1 MLTKEEQ
8 QIILER
14 KYTASFYAPWA
25 DAALLKTIVD
35 NLVEPFRDANIEK
48 VLGLEAR
55 GFILGAPVAYL
66 LHAGFVVARKAGNLY
81 KGRRASEHV
90 LQEACVDYS
99 GQQKI
104 LEIETLAHGI
114 QSGDRT
120 LIIDDWFE
128 RGEQG
133 QAAIRLVERAGG
145 VVAGIG
151 ILFDEMTVEK
161 RKSFQ
166 RYQFH
171 ALIHETPLEAVP
183 NNER

>member
-1 MLTKEEQ
+1 MLTKEEK

-25 DAALLKTIVD
+25 DATLFQTIIE
-35 NLVEPFRDANIEK
+35 NLAEPFRDANIEK

-81 KGRRASEHV
+81 KGRRASENV

-99 GQQKI
+99 GQKKV
-104 LEIETLAHGI
+104 LEIETHAYGI
-114 QSGDRT
+114 QPGDRI

-151 ILFDEMTVEK
+151 ILFDNMTAEK

-166 RYQFH
+166 CYHFH
-171 ALIHETPLEAVP
+171 ALINEAP
-183 NNER
+183 PEAISND

>member
-1 MLTKEEQ
+1 MLTKEEK

-25 DAALLKTIVD
+25 DATLLQTIVE
-35 NLVEPFRDANIEK
+35 NLAEPFRDAAIEK

-81 KGRRASEHV
+81 KGRRASENV

-99 GQQKI
+99 GQKKV
-104 LEIETLAHGI
+104 LEIETHAYGI
-114 QSGDRT
+114 QPGDRI
-120 LIIDDWFE
+120 LIIDDWFD

-133 QAAIRLVERAGG
+133 QAAIRLVERARG
-145 VVAGIG
+145 VVAGVG
-151 ILFDEMTVEK
+151 VLFENMTAEK

-166 RYQFH
+166 RYDFQ
-171 ALIHETPLEAVP
+171 ALIHEPPSGAY
-183 NNER
+183 NES

>member
-1 MLTKEEQ
+1 MLTEEEK

-14 KYTASFYAPWA
+14 RYTASFYAPWA
-25 DAALLKTIVD
+25 DAALFQRMVE
-35 NLVEPFRDANIEK
+35 NLAEPFRDVDIKK

-81 KGRRASEHV
+81 KGVYASENV

-99 GQQKI
+99 GQKKV
-104 LEIETLAHGI
+104 LEIETHTYGI
-114 QSGDRT
+114 QSGDRV

-133 QAAIRLVERAGG
+133 KLR
-145 VVAGIG
+145 
-151 ILFDEMTVEK
+151 FDSLSGREA
-161 RKSFQ
+161 SLL
-166 RYQFH
+166 
-171 ALIHETPLEAVP
+171 ALGFSLM
-183 NNER
+183 R